1 MTDQDYAET
10 ARPPIPHA
18 GAKTLAIIIMTLLLL
33 GGFVLY
39 VMFARGVFEDT
50 QRLVLLAENSEGVTI
65 GMDMTFSGFP
75 IGRVERIDL
84 GEDGKAHIHVDIPTR
99 DARWLRTTSMFTLER
114 GLVGGAKLRA
124 FTGVPE
130 DPPLPDGARREVL
143 IGDASAGITQLVSSL
158 RQVADNLVRMT
169 AEDSPLNAGIA
180 NVQAVTGAM
189 TGPHGALEGLLGP
202 SGARNLRESLQH
214 TNRLLAS
221 TQARLHGKEG
231 LIDDAQRVTR
241 ELNTLLVEVRGS
253 LQKTDALL
261 DDARAIAASSRAAT
275 EDLDA
280 LRNEVEASMRRV
292 SRLIE
297 EVNRK
302 WPFARQHE
310 LKLP

>member
-10 ARPPIPHA
+10 AHPPISHA
-18 GAKTLAIIIMTLLLL
+18 VAKTVAIVVMTLLLL
-33 GGFVLY
+33 AGFVLY

-50 QRLVLLAENSEGVTI
+50 QRLVLLAEDSEGVTI
-65 GMDMTFSGFP
+65 GMDMTFTGFP
-75 IGRVERIDL
+75 IGRVRRIDL

-114 GLVGGAKLRA
+114 SLFGGAKLRA

-130 DPPLPDGARREVL
+130 DPPLPDNARREVL
-143 IGDASAGITQLVSSL
+143 IGDASAGISQLVSSL
-158 RQVADNLVRMT
+158 RQLTDNLVRMT
-169 AEDSPLNAGIA
+169 VEDSPLNAGIA
-180 NVQAVTGAM
+180 NLQAVTGAM
-189 TGPHGALEGLLGP
+189 AGPHGALEGLLGP
-202 SGARNLRESLQH
+202 SGAQSLRESLNQI
-214 TNRLLAS
+214 NQLLAS

-231 LIDDAQRVTR
+231 LMDDAQRVTR
-241 ELNTLLVEVRGS
+241 ELNALLVGVRGS
-253 LQKTDALL
+253 LEKTDALL
-261 DDARAIAASSRAAT
+261 DDARAIAANSRAAT

-302 WPFARQHE
+302 WPFAREHE

>member
-18 GAKTLAIIIMTLLLL
+18 GAKSVAVVVMTLMLLA
-33 GGFVLY
+33 GFVLY

-84 GEDGKAHIHVDIPTR
+84 GEDGKAHIQVDIPTR

-114 GLVGGAKLRA
+114 SFVGGAKLRA

-143 IGDASAGITQLVSSL
+143 IGDASAGITQLVSSMHQL
-158 RQVADNLVRMT
+158 TDNLVRMT
-169 AEDSPLNAGIA
+169 AEESPLNASIA
-180 NVQAVTGAM
+180 NLKAVTGAM

-202 SGARNLRESLQH
+202 SGAQSLRESLKQ
-214 TNRLLAS
+214 TSQLLAS
-221 TQARLHGKEG
+221 TEARLNGKEG
-231 LIDDAQRVTR
+231 LMDDAQRVTR
-241 ELNTLLVEVRGS
+241 ELNTLVVGVRGS
-253 LQKTDALL
+253 LEKTDALL
-261 DDARAIAASSRAAT
+261 DDARAIAANSRAAT

>member
-1 MTDQDYAET
+1 MTDQDYSET

-18 GAKTLAIIIMTLLLL
+18 GAKTLAIIIMTLVLL

-169 AEDSPLNAGIA
+169 ADDSPLNAGIA

-202 SGARNLRESLQH
+202 SGAQSLRESLQH

-221 TQARLHGKEG
+221 TQARLHGKDG
-231 LIDDAQRVTR
+231 LMDDAQRVTR

-253 LQKTDALL
+253 LEKTDALL

-280 LRNEVEASMRRV
+280 LRNEFEASMRRV